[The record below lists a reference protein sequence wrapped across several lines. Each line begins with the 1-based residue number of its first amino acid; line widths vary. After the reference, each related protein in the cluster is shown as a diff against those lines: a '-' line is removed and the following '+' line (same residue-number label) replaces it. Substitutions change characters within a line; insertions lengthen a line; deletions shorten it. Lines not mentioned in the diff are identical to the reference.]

1 MNIKK
6 YLHSIINKTLK
17 SFNILNKYKHKIYT
31 NNKISDYQISSII
44 QISKKENIKIN
55 KIILKIKNQIK
66 KKKIFKKIKIVK
78 PGFINLFLNKKY
90 ILQKIN
96 KYSKLKNFGIKKHK
110 KKNIIIDFSSPN
122 IAKEMH
128 IGNLRSTILGDC
140 MSKLLK
146 LFGNN
151 VIKINHIGDWG
162 TPFGIIISW
171 IKLYNLKN
179 KINNIKILEKIY
191 KKAYQ
196 KFKNDK
202 KFANLARNNVVN
214 LQNKNPKIIKIWK
227 KIVNLTI
234 KENQK
239 IYNSL
244 NINLKL
250 KHNIGESYYNNML
263 PNIVK
268 DLIKKKIA
276 TKNNN
281 CIIIFI
287 KKKKNFPIII
297 KKNNGSFLYSTTDLA
312 AIKYRYEILKADK
325 ILYFIDIRQKEYL
338 NIIFKISKKAKYI
351 PNDFYIKHFY
361 FGTILNEKKKPI
373 KTRLNNNLTIKKI
386 IKIIKKKTKKIINKN
401 NIYNK
406 NNLNWITNKITIG
419 TIKYIDLSKNRKTNY
434 IFDINKTISFNFNTG
449 LYLQYT
455 YTRIISI
462 LRKNNTNATKSINN
476 NKLFI
481 YNSIEYLIIKKI
493 INFEE
498 ILYKATKKCTPNII
512 CTYLYELSTIFSK
525 YYEKNNI
532 TNLKNL
538 IIKKSKL
545 KLISIV
551 SKILRIGLY
560 ILGIPIL
567 YKI

>member
-6 YLHSIINKTLK
+6 YLNSIINKTLK
-17 SFNILNKYKHKIYT
+17 SFNIINKYKHKIYT

-55 KIILKIKNQIK
+55 KIISKIKNKIK
-66 KKKIFKKIKIVK
+66 KKQIFKKIKIVK

-90 ILQKIN
+90 ILKKIN
-96 KYSKLKNFGIKKHK
+96 KYSKLKNLGIKKHK

-146 LFGNN
+146 LFGHN

-162 TPFGIIISW
+162 TQFGIIISW

-179 KINNIKILEKIY
+179 KINNITILEKIY
-191 KKAYQ
+191 KKAYK

-202 KFANLARNNVVN
+202 KFANLARNNVLN

-239 IYNSL
+239 IYNLL
-244 NINLKL
+244 NINLKI

-263 PNIVK
+263 QNIVN
-268 DLIKKKIA
+268 DLIEKKIA

-287 KKKKNFPIII
+287 KKKKKFPIII
-297 KKNNGSFLYSTTDLA
+297 KKKNGSFLYSTTDLA

-338 NIIFKISKKAKYI
+338 NTIFKISKKAKYI
-351 PNDFYIKHFY
+351 PNNFYIKHFY
-361 FGTILNEKKKPI
+361 FGTILNNKKKPI
-373 KTRLNNNLTIKKI
+373 KTRLNNNLTIKQI

-401 NIYNK
+401 NKYNK
-406 NNLNWITNKITIG
+406 NNLNWITKKITIG

-476 NKLFI
+476 NKLFL

-512 CTYLYELSTIFSK
+512 CTYLYELSTIFST

-532 TNLKNL
+532 TNIQNL